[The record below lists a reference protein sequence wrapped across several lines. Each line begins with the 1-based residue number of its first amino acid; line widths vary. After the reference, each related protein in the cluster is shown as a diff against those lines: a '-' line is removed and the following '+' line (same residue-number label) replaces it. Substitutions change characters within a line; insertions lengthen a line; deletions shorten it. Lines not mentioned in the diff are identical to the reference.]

1 MYKKRLESESSRKSR
16 GGGGQLN
23 SPRDV
28 YTHATTAATC
38 TRRRGPAGEEKFG
51 DSIPGKPPARCAT
64 LRVRGVANAG
74 ESSDDPFGSF
84 VCGTATQ
91 TRAGSNCPEGTKGHP
106 PSSRMEMHCHTF
118 SLPCPSFPLPFFL
131 LLFPKDGRE
140 RAPWL
145 CISFPSPPDLL
156 SSAAL
161 QSSATRLEHGQ
172 FGFRERLPRRQPP
185 PRAAAAAR
193 LRTSTRPSGRAGAL
207 LAPLPAVSA
216 GHMRGTAQRTI
227 DVQGKF

>member
-1 MYKKRLESESSRKSR
+1 M
-16 GGGGQLN
+16 
-23 SPRDV
+23 P
-28 YTHATTAATC
+28 
-38 TRRRGPAGEEKFG
+38 RRRRRALG
-51 DSIPGKPPARCAT
+51 DGDPLARRNSATVSPESHPHAARRCVSEAWPMRGKAAMTLSAHLCA
-64 LRVRGVANAG
+64 A
-74 ESSDDPFGSF
+74 P
-84 VCGTATQ
+84 Q
-91 TRAGSNCPEGTKGHP
+91 PKHRAGSNCPEGTKGHP

-161 QSSATRLEHGQ
+161 QSTATRLEHGQ

-207 LAPLPAVSA
+207 LAPLPAVSGA
-216 GHMRGTAQRTI
+216 HVRDRATHYRCPGKVLDVTRPVGNRFVHGHGHMCGQLWP
-227 DVQGKF
+227 KF